1 MNLKKKVLATVGA
14 LAIGATTLVS
24 VGTAQAAPASWTGPV
39 PAKAGA
45 FKGGTVTIQAQGDF
59 EHIDPARNYVGGTL
73 DFYRL
78 FIRTLTQYRTV
89 NGKTEIVPD
98 VAADLGT
105 TPDNGKTWTFKLRTN
120 LKYEDGSK
128 ITCADME
135 YGIKRS
141 YNDDILDGGPSYAKE
156 FIENDYGYKG
166 PYTTPNTELSGV
178 ACNAKGDEITFFL
191 QVPVPY
197 FPYVTTFGAFSPI
210 PKAKDTK
217 QNYDLKPLS
226 SGPYKVD
233 SYDRGKQLTLVRN
246 AQWDAKTD
254 PIRWNYPDKYI
265 VKMGADQ
272 NVIEQSLIADSG
284 EAKTSVSFD
293 TNIVTNLSKV
303 LGKSAYKSRLF
314 SFQSAYNRYY
324 TINVDTVKDLNV
336 RKAIQCAF
344 DFKSILLAAGGT
356 TAGSYAQS
364 TIAKIYKAAYRDF
377 TVCER
382 DITKKPEAQIAK
394 AKEYLAKATNKKT
407 TLRLAYRD
415 RGLEPIRAAALQQS
429 LTAAGFT
436 VIMDKFPAAGFYTAV
451 GKRGSNEPDI
461 IQTSWAPDWGAASGI
476 AYALFDG
483 RTMSATDAKYN
494 YSRGNFP
501 DIQALF
507 KKADVAAPAAQEKI
521 LGDIEQKLIQDK
533 AAHVSVYFETSHMMA
548 GSKIG
553 GLQVDGGYSTL
564 SVLGAY
570 VKK

>member
-45 FKGGTVTIQAQGDF
+45 VKGGTVTIQAQGDF
-59 EHIDPARNYVGGTL
+59 EHLDPARNYVGGTL

-217 QNYDLKPLS
+217 QNYDLKPLA

-314 SFQSAYNRYY
+314 TYQSAYNRYY

-364 TIAKIYKAAYRDF
+364 TIAKIYKSAYRDF

-382 DITKKPEAQIAK
+382 DITKKPEAQTAK
-394 AKEYLAKATNKKT
+394 AKAYLAKATNKKT

-415 RGLEPIRAAALQQS
+415 RGLEPVRAAALEQS
-429 LTAAGFT
+429 LKAAGFT
-436 VIMDKFPAAGFYTAV
+436 VIMDKYPAAGFYTAV

-533 AAHVSVYFETSHMMA
+533 AAHVSVYFETSNMMA

>member
-1 MNLKKKVLATVGA
+1 
-14 LAIGATTLVS
+14 
-24 VGTAQAAPASWTGPV
+24 
-39 PAKAGA
+39 
-45 FKGGTVTIQAQGDF
+45 
-59 EHIDPARNYVGGTL
+59 
-73 DFYRL
+73 
-78 FIRTLTQYRTV
+78 
-89 NGKTEIVPD
+89 
-98 VAADLGT
+98 
-105 TPDNGKTWTFKLRTN
+105 
-120 LKYEDGSK
+120 
-128 ITCADME
+128 ME

-166 PYTTPNTELSGV
+166 PYTTPDTELSGV
-178 ACNAKGDEITFFL
+178 ACNAKGDEITLFL

-284 EAKTSVSFD
+284 EAKSSVSFD

-364 TIAKIYKAAYRDF
+364 TIAKIYKDAYRDF

-382 DITKKPEAQIAK
+382 DITKKPEAQTAK
-394 AKEYLAKATNKKT
+394 AKAYLAKATNKKT

-415 RGLEPIRAAALQQS
+415 RGLEPVRAAALEQS
-429 LTAAGFT
+429 LKAAGFT
-436 VIMDKFPAAGFYTAV
+436 VIMDKYPAAGFYTAV

-533 AAHVSVYFETSHMMA
+533 AAHVSVYFETSNMMA